1 MNLSASTSLLILLS
15 SALCG
20 SLAMAQAPPPVEVEL
35 IDQLKQTK
43 ENIAEGETERRRL
56 LGSLYAINLRM
67 KRISSRKGQLTD
79 ELFQAQES
87 VKNIASAISSLE
99 TQIARQRSLLKK
111 RLRAMYKLSGEG
123 YLGAVFSQR
132 SAYELD
138 STMRSLRIISDY
150 DYQTIRSYRTNI
162 KNLAAQRRKLKAQ
175 VEKLLVVEK
184 RIQKQESLL
193 AIEHKAKTDL
203 AATVEAKT
211 QQKLSEMKKLR
222 SKATVS
228 STDNELAELLKPSLF
243 ERKGQLASPMTGGVL
258 TRGFGLFVEPKY
270 RFRMSHKGWRI
281 RGEQSAILQTQHSV
295 FAIDEG
301 QVVFRGPLHGYE
313 EVLIVDHR
321 DHYYS
326 VYCGDIE
333 ASVHIGDRVS
343 REQVI
348 GRVRNELYFEIR
360 HFSEPEDP
368 AVWIKVAP
376 RLLTSAPEA
385 EDNMSKQQVVME

>member
-1 MNLSASTSLLILLS
+1 MNFFRSVASLLLLS
-15 SALCG
+15 SVLSS
-20 SLAMAQAPPPVEVEL
+20 SLAPAQIPQPPDTEL

-56 LGSLYAINLRM
+56 LGSLYAINQRM

-87 VKNIASAISSLE
+87 VKNVVSAIGSLE
-99 TQIARQRSLLKK
+99 SQIAKQRTLLRK

-123 YLGAVFSQR
+123 YLGAVFSQK

-138 STMRSLRIISDY
+138 STMRSLRIVSDY

-162 KNLAAQRRKLKAQ
+162 KNLAVQRKKLKAQ
-175 VEKLLVVEK
+175 VERLLVVEK
-184 RIQKQESLL
+184 RIQKQEALL
-193 AIEHKAKTDL
+193 AVEHKAKTSL

-228 STDNELAELLKPSLF
+228 SADNELAELLKPSLF
-243 ERKGQLASPMTGGVL
+243 ERKGQLASPMAGGVL
-258 TRGFGLFVEPKY
+258 TRAFGLFVDPKY
-270 RFRMSHKGWRI
+270 KFRMSHKGWRI
-281 RGEQSAILQTQHSV
+281 RGEQLAGSHPVSAV
-295 FAIDEG
+295 DEG
-301 QVVFRGPLHGYE
+301 QVVFRGALPGYDE
-313 EVLIVDHR
+313 AVIVDHR

-326 VYCGDIE
+326 VYCGSIE
-333 ASVHIGDRVS
+333 ASVRVGDRVS

-348 GRVRNELYFEIR
+348 GRVRDELYFEIR

-376 RLLTSAPEA
+376 RLLTSALEA
-385 EDNMSKQQVVME
+385 EDNMKKQQVVME

>member
-1 MNLSASTSLLILLS
+1 MSRGRSIVLMMVLS
-15 SALCG
+15 SGLCG
-20 SLAMAQAPPPVEVEL
+20 LPALAQASEPIDTEF

-56 LGSLYAINLRM
+56 LGSLYAINQRM

-87 VKNIASAISSLE
+87 VKNVASAIGSLE
-99 TQIARQRSLLKK
+99 TQISKQRTLLRK

-123 YLGAVFSQR
+123 YLGAVFSQK

-138 STMRSLRIISDY
+138 STMRSLRIVSDY

-162 KNLAAQRRKLKAQ
+162 KSLAVQRKKLKAQ
-175 VEKLLVVEK
+175 IERLLVVEK
-184 RIQKQESLL
+184 RIQKQEALL
-193 AIEHKAKTDL
+193 AVEHKAKTTL

-222 SKATVS
+222 SKAAVS
-228 STDNELAELLKPSLF
+228 SADNELAELLKPSLF
-243 ERKGQLASPMTGGVL
+243 ERKGQLASPMAGGVL
-258 TRGFGLFVEPKY
+258 ARGFGLFVDPKY

-281 RGEQSAILQTQHSV
+281 RGEQAAASQPV

-301 QVVFRGPLHGYE
+301 QVVFRGSLPGYDE
-313 EVLIVDHR
+313 AVIVDHR

-333 ASVHIGDRVS
+333 ASVRIGDRVS

-348 GRVRNELYFEIR
+348 GRVRDELYFEIR

-368 AVWIKVAP
+368 AAWIKVAP
-376 RLLTSAPEA
+376 RLLTSALEA
-385 EDNMSKQQVVME
+385 EDNMKKQQVVME